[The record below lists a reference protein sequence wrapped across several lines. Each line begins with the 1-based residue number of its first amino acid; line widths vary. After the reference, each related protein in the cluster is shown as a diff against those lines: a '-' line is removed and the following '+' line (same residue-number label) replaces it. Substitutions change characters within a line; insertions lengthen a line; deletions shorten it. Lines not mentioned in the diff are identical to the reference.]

1 MKKSYLLSVLISF
14 LATSTICQ
22 SSYLTDFKQKW
33 NNAKTY
39 TLQVAELMPEAY
51 YDYRPTND
59 QMSFK
64 DQLLHIQG
72 NMMWL
77 STSYLGIK
85 KPEKSMSAG
94 ADTKEQV
101 IKVLTEGFELAEK
114 AIDQLE
120 VANLDEVVQFF
131 AGPMHKRQILTLMND
146 HLTHHRGQLI
156 VYLRLKGV
164 KPPRYLGW

>member
-1 MKKSYLLSVLISF
+1 MKKSLLLSILVSS
-14 LATSTICQ
+14 LASSTFCQ

-33 NNAKTY
+33 QNAKTY
-39 TLQVAELMPEAY
+39 TLQVAEAMPEEF
-51 YDYRPTND
+51 YDYRPTDD
-59 QMSFK
+59 QMSFR

-94 ADTKEQV
+94 ADSKEQV
-101 IKVLTEGFELAEK
+101 LKVLNEGFTLAEA
-114 AIDQLE
+114 AINQLTAE
-120 VANLDEVVQFF
+120 NLDETVQFF

-156 VYLRLKGV
+156 VYLRLKGI